1 VVPIPQC
8 WAITKAETKA
18 GSHFNENFG
27 LALSGF
33 GQVAAGN
40 QPCYGSA
47 QSTVH
52 SPQSAASMA
61 GDSSLWLMAYGL
73 AVHLKFV
80 VCQQQDNLTGILFSG
95 LLPFFSCGSIWALL
109 CVFVLVSSP
118 PFV

>member
-18 GSHFNENFG
+18 GGHFNENFG

-80 VCQQQDNLTGILFSG
+80 VCQQQDNLTGSVKVHVRCDVAIKQD
-95 LLPFFSCGSIWALL
+95 
-109 CVFVLVSSP
+109 
-118 PFV
+118 